1 VSDGGWQRVHPLSPL
16 LRMWAALVGVAAVIV
31 FQQAESLRWAW
42 DRIEDSPL
50 PGVVVIPAALVVLVV
65 VFLLGWLLSWPW
77 WRATRWRV
85 GEEEISVR
93 RGVLSTQLR
102 TARFDRVQAVDL
114 VEPLAP
120 RLFRLAGVKVETAG
134 GADSAVSVEYLP
146 RVQAEELRDALLGRV
161 RRRNEVASTGMTQ
174 PEVLQ
179 GSVVVP
185 EIPVTRSIVAAAL
198 TGPTAVT
205 VVIVLVSVFTPAGL
219 ALLLPAVAGLG
230 PWIWGLLN
238 RSWRFTAT
246 SDGHLLGIT
255 FGFSERRR
263 QTVPLD
269 RIHAVQISQPLLW
282 RMLGWWKVDVDIAGY
297 GEPGKDGATTA
308 VLPVGSLE
316 QALALVTLLGPLDH
330 GQVGTL
336 MRPDGVP
343 TTADSTGGVRVFR
356 SPASARWVSP
366 LDRTRQGVVL
376 VSRDIDAD
384 GGTTDTALV
393 CHRGRL
399 RRSVSVIDP
408 AHVQELSHRRGPLRR
423 MLGLSTVRFDLVPG
437 PVKMVGRDLPA
448 EDAVE
453 LLTRLRQRAL
463 PTGRSR

>member
-1 VSDGGWQRVHPLSPL
+1 MSDEGWQRVHPLSPL
-16 LRMWAALVGVAAVIV
+16 LRMWAALVGVAAVIL
-31 FQQAESLRWAW
+31 FQQAETLRWAW

-146 RVQAEELRDALLGRV
+146 RVQAEQLRDALLGRV
-161 RRRNEVASTGMTQ
+161 RRRPDEPA
-174 PEVLQ
+174 PDEPRPDAEQ
-179 GSVVVP
+179 GTVVVP
-185 EIPVTRSIVAAAL
+185 EIPVTRSIVAAVL
-198 TGPTAVT
+198 TGPTAAT
-205 VVIVLVSVFTPAGL
+205 VLAVLVSVATPAGL

-246 SDGHLLGIT
+246 SDDHLLGIT

-282 RMLGWWKVDVDIAGY
+282 RMLDWWKVDVDIAGY
-297 GEPGKDGATTA
+297 GEPGKGGATTA
-308 VLPVGSLE
+308 VLPVGPLD
-316 QALALVTLLGPLDH
+316 QALALVAHLGPLGRGEVDA
-330 GQVGTL
+330 L

-343 TTADSTGGVRVFR
+343 DGADPTGDVRVYR

-376 VSRDIDAD
+376 VGGDGDAS
-384 GGTTDTALV
+384 TDRALI
-393 CHRGRL
+393 CHRGRW

-437 PVKMVGRDLPA
+437 PVRMVGRDLPA
-448 EDAVE
+448 EEAME

>member
-1 VSDGGWQRVHPLSPL
+1 MSDGGWQRVHPLSPL
-16 LRMWAALVGVAAVIV
+16 LRMWAALVGVAAVIL
-31 FQQAESLRWAW
+31 FQQAETLRWAW
-42 DRIEDSPL
+42 DRIADSPL

-65 VFLLGWLLSWPW
+65 VFMLGWLLSWPW

-134 GADSAVSVEYLP
+134 GAGSAVSVEYLP
-146 RVQAEELRDALLGRV
+146 RVQAEQLRDTLLGRV
-161 RRRNEVASTGMTQ
+161 RRRPDVPAPDEPRPDA
-174 PEVLQ
+174 EQ
-179 GSVVVP
+179 GTVVVP

-198 TGPTAVT
+198 TGPTAAT
-205 VVIVLVSVFTPAGL
+205 VLAVLVSVATPAGL

-246 SDGHLLGIT
+246 SDNHLLGIT

-269 RIHAVQISQPLLW
+269 RIHAAQISQPLLW
-282 RMLGWWKVDVDIAGY
+282 RMLDWWKVDVDIAGY
-297 GEPGKDGATTA
+297 GEPGKGGATTA
-308 VLPVGSLE
+308 VLPVGPLD
-316 QALALVTLLGPLDH
+316 QALALAAHLGPVDR
-330 GQVGTL
+330 GEVDAL

-343 TTADSTGGVRVFR
+343 DGAGSTGGVRVYR

-366 LDRTRQGVVL
+366 LDRTRQGVIL
-376 VSRDIDAD
+376 VGGDGDAS
-384 GGTTDTALV
+384 TDRALV
-393 CHRGRL
+393 CYRGRW

-408 AHVQELSHRRGPLRR
+408 VHVQELSHRRGPLRR

-437 PVKMVGRDLPA
+437 PVRMVGRDLPA
-448 EDAVE
+448 EEAVE

>member
-1 VSDGGWQRVHPLSPL
+1 MSDEGWQRVHPLSPL
-16 LRMWAALVGVAAVIV
+16 LRMWAALVGVAAVIL
-31 FQQAESLRWAW
+31 FQQAETLRWAW

-146 RVQAEELRDALLGRV
+146 RVQAEQLRDALLGRV
-161 RRRNEVASTGMTQ
+161 RRRPDEPA
-174 PEVLQ
+174 PDEPRPDAEQ
-179 GSVVVP
+179 GTVVVP
-185 EIPVTRSIVAAAL
+185 EIPVTRSIVAAVL
-198 TGPTAVT
+198 TGPTAAT
-205 VVIVLVSVFTPAGL
+205 VLAVLVSVATPAGL

-246 SDGHLLGIT
+246 SDDHLLGIT

-282 RMLGWWKVDVDIAGY
+282 RMLDWWKVDVDIAGY
-297 GEPGKDGATTA
+297 GEPGKGGATTA
-308 VLPVGSLE
+308 VLPVGPLD
-316 QALALVTLLGPLDH
+316 QALALVAHLGPLGRGEVDA
-330 GQVGTL
+330 L

-343 TTADSTGGVRVFR
+343 DGAGSTGGVRVYR

-376 VSRDIDAD
+376 VGGDGDAS
-384 GGTTDTALV
+384 TDRALI
-393 CHRGRL
+393 CHRGRW

-437 PVKMVGRDLPA
+437 PVRMVGRDLPA
-448 EDAVE
+448 EEAME

>member
-1 VSDGGWQRVHPLSPL
+1 MSDEGWQRVHPLSPL
-16 LRMWAALVGVAAVIV
+16 LRMWAALVGVAAVIL
-31 FQQAESLRWAW
+31 FQQAETLRWAW

-50 PGVVVIPAALVVLVV
+50 PGVVAIPAVLVVLVA

-93 RGVLSTQLR
+93 WGVLSTQLR

-146 RVQAEELRDALLGRV
+146 RGQAEQLRDALLGRV
-161 RRRNEVASTGMTQ
+161 RRRPDVPAPDEPRPDA
-174 PEVLQ
+174 EQ
-179 GSVVVP
+179 GTVVVP
-185 EIPVTRSIVAAAL
+185 EIPVTRSIVAAVL
-198 TGPTAVT
+198 TGPTAAT
-205 VVIVLVSVFTPAGL
+205 VLAVLVSVATPAGL

-246 SDGHLLGIT
+246 SDDHLLGIT

-282 RMLGWWKVDVDIAGY
+282 RMLDWWKVDVDIAGY
-297 GEPGKDGATTA
+297 GEPGKGGATTA
-308 VLPVGSLE
+308 VLPVGSLD
-316 QALALVTLLGPLDH
+316 QALALVAHLGPLGRGEVDA
-330 GQVGTL
+330 L

-343 TTADSTGGVRVFR
+343 DGADPTGDVRVYR

-376 VSRDIDAD
+376 VGGD
-384 GGTTDTALV
+384 GDVSTDTALI
-393 CHRGRL
+393 CHRGRW

-437 PVKMVGRDLPA
+437 PVRMVGRDLPA
-448 EDAVE
+448 AEAEE

>member
-1 VSDGGWQRVHPLSPL
+1 MSDEGWQRVHPLSPL
-16 LRMWAALVGVAAVIV
+16 LRMWAALVGVAAVIL
-31 FQQAESLRWAW
+31 FQQAETLRWAW

-146 RVQAEELRDALLGRV
+146 RVQAEQLRDALLGRV
-161 RRRNEVASTGMTQ
+161 RRRPDEPA
-174 PEVLQ
+174 PDEPRPDAEQ
-179 GSVVVP
+179 GTVVVP
-185 EIPVTRSIVAAAL
+185 EIPVTRSIVAAVL
-198 TGPTAVT
+198 TGPTAAT
-205 VVIVLVSVFTPAGL
+205 VLAVLVSVATPAGL

-246 SDGHLLGIT
+246 SDDHLLGIT

-282 RMLGWWKVDVDIAGY
+282 RMLDWWKVDVDIAGY
-297 GEPGKDGATTA
+297 GEPGKGGATTA
-308 VLPVGSLE
+308 VLPVGPLD
-316 QALALVTLLGPLDH
+316 QALALVAHLGPLGRGEVDA
-330 GQVGTL
+330 L

-343 TTADSTGGVRVFR
+343 DGADPTGGVRVYR

-376 VSRDIDAD
+376 VGGDGDAS
-384 GGTTDTALV
+384 TDRALI
-393 CHRGRL
+393 CHRGRW

-437 PVKMVGRDLPA
+437 PVRMVGRDLPA
-448 EDAVE
+448 AEAEE

>member
-1 VSDGGWQRVHPLSPL
+1 MSDEGWQRVHPLSPL
-16 LRMWAALVGVAAVIV
+16 LRMWAALVGVAAVIL

-42 DRIEDSPL
+42 DRIEDSTL
-50 PGVVVIPAALVVLVV
+50 PGVVVIPAVLVVLVV

-146 RVQAEELRDALLGRV
+146 RAQAEQLRDALLGRV
-161 RRRNEVASTGMTQ
+161 RRRPDAQ
-174 PEVLQ
+174 PDAPQ
-179 GSVVVP
+179 GAVVVP
-185 EIPVTRSIVAAAL
+185 QIPVTRSIVAAVL
-198 TGPTAVT
+198 TGPTAAT
-205 VVIVLVSVFTPAGL
+205 VALVLLSVATPVGL

-246 SDGHLLGIT
+246 LTDRLLGIT

-263 QTVPLD
+263 QTVPMD

-282 RMLGWWKVDVDIAGY
+282 RMLDWWKVDVDIAGY
-297 GEPGKDGATTA
+297 GETTKGGATTA
-308 VLPVGSLE
+308 VLPVGSLD
-316 QALALVTLLGPLDH
+316 QALALVTLLGPLDRAEVH
-330 GQVGTL
+330 AL

-343 TTADSTGGVRVFR
+343 DVADSTGGVRVYR

-376 VSRDIDAD
+376 VS
-384 GGTTDTALV
+384 GGGETDTATDTALV

-437 PVKMVGRDLPA
+437 PVRMVGRDLPA